1 MKIKVTSEQGF
12 LEALNVIKQCGLNLL
27 QIAKEVSLEVTKT
40 VETRSN
46 AQNRYYFEFNSW
58 VRDTLNKAGMTYG
71 EHELPYT
78 TELVHEINKKIFGHE
93 TTRKMSVEEFCD
105 YITQVSA
112 FWIEKTNGNLEIPEL
127 PMEYLNRRGFTKDYI
142 RSINGR

>member
-12 LEALNVIKQCGLNLL
+12 LEALDVIKQCGLSLL
-27 QIAKEVSLEVTKT
+27 KSAKEVSLEVTKT

-58 VRDTLNKAGMTYG
+58 VRDTMNKAGCTYG
-71 EHELPYT
+71 EYNLPYT
-78 TELVHEINKKIFGHE
+78 TELVHDINKKIFGYE
-93 TTRKMSVEEFCD
+93 TTRKMSIEEFCD

-112 FWIEKTNGNLEIPEL
+112 FWIERTNGALEIPEL
-127 PMEYLNRRGFTKDYI
+127 PKEYLVKRGFAEYL
-142 RSINGR
+142 

>member
-12 LEALNVIKQCGLNLL
+12 LEALDVIKQCGLSLL
-27 QIAKEVSLEVTKT
+27 KSAKEVSLEVTKI

-58 VRDTLNKAGMTYG
+58 VRDTMNKAGCTYG
-71 EHELPYT
+71 EYNLPYT
-78 TELVHEINKKIFGHE
+78 IELVHGINKKIFGYE
-93 TTRKMSVEEFCD
+93 TTRNMSIEEFCD

-112 FWIEKTNGNLEIPEL
+112 FWIERTNGALEIPEL
-127 PMEYLNRRGFTKDYI
+127 PKEYLVKRGFAEYL
-142 RSINGR
+142 

>member
-12 LEALNVIKQCGLNLL
+12 LEAIDVIKQVGKNLL
-27 QIAKEVSLEVTKT
+27 ATSKQISLEVTKV

-58 VRDTLNKAGMTYG
+58 VRDTMNKAGCTYG
-71 EHELPYT
+71 EYNLPYT
-78 TELVHEINKKIFGHE
+78 TELVHDINKKIFGYE
-93 TTRKMSVEEFCD
+93 TTRKMSIEEFCD

-112 FWIEKTNGNLEIPEL
+112 FWIERTNGALEIPEL
-127 PMEYLNRRGFTKDYI
+127 PKEYLVRRGFAEYL
-142 RSINGR
+142 

>member
-12 LEALNVIKQCGLNLL
+12 SEALEVIKQCGLNLL
-27 QIAKEVSLEVTKT
+27 KSAKEISLEVTKS
-40 VETRSN
+40 VLTRSN

-58 VRDTLNKAGMTYG
+58 VRDTMNKAGCTYG
-71 EHELPYT
+71 EYELPYT
-78 TELVHEINKKIFGHE
+78 TEIVHNINKKIFGHE

-112 FWIEKTNGNLEIPEL
+112 FWIERTNGALEIPEL
-127 PMEYLNRRGFTKDYI
+127 PMEYLVKRGYAEYLK
-142 RSINGR
+142 

>member
-12 LEALNVIKQCGLNLL
+12 LEALNVIRGCGYLL
-27 QIAKEVSLEVTKT
+27 LKTSKEICLEVTKT

-46 AQNRYYFEFNSW
+46 AQNRYYFEFNSL
-58 VRDTLNKAGMTYG
+58 VRDTLNKAGCTYG
-71 EHELPYT
+71 EYELPYT
-78 TELVHEINKKIFGHE
+78 TEIIHDINKKIFGHE

-112 FWIEKTNGNLEIPEL
+112 FWIEKTDGNLEIPEL
-127 PMEYLNRRGFTKDYI
+127 PMSYLVKRGYA
-142 RSINGR
+142 SYL

>member
-12 LEALNVIKQCGLNLL
+12 LEALDVIKQCGLSFLKS
-27 QIAKEVSLEVTKT
+27 AKKVSLEVTKT

-58 VRDTLNKAGMTYG
+58 VRDTMNKAGCTYG
-71 EHELPYT
+71 EYELPYT
-78 TELVHEINKKIFGHE
+78 TEIVHDINKKIFGHE
-93 TTRKMSVEEFCD
+93 TTRKMSIEEFCD

-112 FWIEKTNGNLEIPEL
+112 FWIERTNGALEIPEL
-127 PMEYLNRRGFTKDYI
+127 PKEYLIKRGYGEYLK
-142 RSINGR
+142 